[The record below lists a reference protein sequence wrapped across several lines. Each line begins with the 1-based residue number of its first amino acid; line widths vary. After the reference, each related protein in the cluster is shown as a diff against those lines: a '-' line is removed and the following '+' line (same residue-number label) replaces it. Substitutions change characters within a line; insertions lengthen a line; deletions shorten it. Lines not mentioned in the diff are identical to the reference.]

1 MNILFLCVGNSARS
15 QIAEGI
21 ARQMFGKSHTIHS
34 AGSNPAGFV
43 HPGAIDT
50 LSDLGIDISKNKS
63 KSIEDLDKSFVNNLD
78 FVITLCVEEICP
90 VLPTKAKAL
99 RWMHEDPANEKF
111 IEIESKLAF
120 KKVRDNIYNLLKKF
134 MIDNL

>member
-21 ARQMFGKSHTIHS
+21 ARQMFGKSHTMHS
-34 AGSNPAGFV
+34 AGSNPTGFV

-63 KSIEDLDKSFVNNLD
+63 KSIEDLDTSFLNNLD
-78 FVITLCVEEICP
+78 FVITLCAEEICP
-90 VLPTKAKAL
+90 VLPIKAKLL

-111 IEIESKLAF
+111 NEIESKLAF

>member
-21 ARQMFGKSHTIHS
+21 AMQMFGKSHTIHS
-34 AGSNPAGFV
+34 AGSNPSRFV

-50 LSDLGIDISKNKS
+50 LNDLDIDISKNKP
-63 KSIEDLDKSFVNNLD
+63 KSIEDLDTSFINNLD
-78 FVITLCVEEICP
+78 FVITLCSEELCP
-90 VLPTKAKAL
+90 VLPTSAKSL
-99 RWMHEDPANEKF
+99 RWMHEDPANEKLN
-111 IEIESKLAF
+111 EIESKLAF